1 MEGLLLTVYG
11 VLLLVALGFA
21 GVIIYHYHV
30 LKYYR
35 KDFPEDQAQHAVKA
49 LWIYIIVSGTILIVS
64 IVSAIIITL
73 I

>member
-11 VLLLVALGFA
+11 VLLLVALAFA

-35 KDFPEDQAQHAVKA
+35 KDFPEEQAQYAVKA
-49 LWIYIIVSGTILIVS
+49 LWVYIIVNGSILMIS
-64 IVSAIIITL
+64 IVGAIIGTL